1 MQKTQDELANQNC
14 GMIKDSLRCENSS
27 EDKSAIYCS
36 ARTERCGDVSSDGFL
51 GVTCNG
57 EKVKIK
63 DRKLSATWSK
73 GIFSTWVREMCIMKA
88 N

>member
-1 MQKTQDELANQNC
+1 MQKTQDELSNQNC
-14 GMIKDSLRCENSS
+14 GMLKDSLRCENSS
-27 EDKSAIYCS
+27 EDNAAIYCS
-36 ARTERCGDVSSDGFL
+36 AQTERCGDVSSDGFI

-57 EKVKIK
+57 KKVKIK

-73 GIFSTWVREMCIMKA
+73 GFFSTWVREMCILKA